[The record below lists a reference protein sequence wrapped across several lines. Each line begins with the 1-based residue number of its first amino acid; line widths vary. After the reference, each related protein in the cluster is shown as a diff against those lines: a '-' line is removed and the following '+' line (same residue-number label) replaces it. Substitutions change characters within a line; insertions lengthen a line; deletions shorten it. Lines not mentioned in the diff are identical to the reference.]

1 MGKAINGYEVIF
13 AAEISGQ
20 KKLFA
25 GTTSNTFNL
34 NPKVKESITKED
46 KGTTNKKITGYDTE
60 FTVEGVM
67 ELNEETEET
76 ARLDVHDVIDLVTA
90 GEPVDFVYGGSA
102 NGDTVYKGKMVIT
115 AYSETTDAEGEATYS
130 LTCAGITKL
139 TKGTVADEG

>member
-1 MGKAINGYEVIF
+1 MGKGINGFEIIF
-13 AAEISGQ
+13 QAEIGGQ

-25 GTTSNTFNL
+25 GTTSNTFSI

-67 ELNEETEET
+67 EINEEEEKT
-76 ARLDVHDVIDLVTA
+76 TRLDVHDIIALVTA
-90 GEPVDFVYGGSA
+90 GEPVDYVYGGTA
-102 NGDTVYKGKMVIT
+102 EGDKIYKGKMVIT

-139 TKGTVADEG
+139 TTDVVTND